1 MQTTNAQASIEE
13 IFSLFEQFG
22 GEEYG
27 ENLSQLEHMIQSAIL
42 AQKEQQTEDVIIAAL
57 LHDIG
62 HLYGHQLE
70 RQRMGDFGVVDH
82 ESLGAKYLL
91 SKGFSPKVAALV
103 EGHVLA
109 KRYLCYVNPEYL
121 NNLSQAS
128 METLKQQGGPMNKE
142 EAARFRLSPYFELS
156 IRMRH
161 WDEEAKIPELKLP
174 PIASYKDMLLRHLK

>member
-1 MQTTNAQASIEE
+1 MQTTEAQASVEE
-13 IFSLFEQFG
+13 IFSLFEHYG
-22 GEEYG
+22 EEEYG
-27 ENLSQLEHMIQSAIL
+27 ENLSQSEHMIQSALL
-42 AQKEQQTEDVIIAAL
+42 AQEEKQTEEVIIAAL

-70 RQRMGDFGVVDH
+70 SQRMGDFGVVDH
-82 ESLGAKYLL
+82 ESLGAEYLL
-91 SKGFSPKVAALV
+91 SKGFSHKVATLV

-121 NNLSQAS
+121 SNLSQAS

-161 WDEEAKIPELKLP
+161 WDEEAKIPELKIP
-174 PIASYKDMLLRHLK
+174 PIESYREMLLRHLQ